1 MSKSDAIDVSEVSIA
16 NVVKR
21 KGWQRVLMY
30 PAVLGALIGA
40 VPTGLD
46 YYKAFVYD
54 IDFQNV
60 KHAEEQ
66 QRLWVKNFTCAQN
79 ISRHQVKTEKNILVQ
94 VGACANG
101 DVLIE
106 VVPPKGNRVLQWIS
120 LERLADRLRRFGPVL
135 YRPCQC
141 GDRGGI
147 VGQERRSGRDPP
159 CARHQHQMPEDAR
172 ADQDRPHRSRGQQM
186 LPRGDFGHERCRFE
200 PETGFLLGLM
210 WLITFR
216 SNSATLLSDL
226 QDYPQ
231 FQAYFGASGR

>member
-1 MSKSDAIDVSEVSIA
+1 
-16 NVVKR
+16 
-21 KGWQRVLMY
+21 MY

-79 ISRHQVKTEKNILVQ
+79 ISRQQVKTEKNILVQ

-120 LERLADRLRRFGPVL
+120 LERLQTASAVSGLS
-135 YRPCQC
+135 YHRPCQC
-141 GDRGGI
+141 GDRGCNCRTTRPVTQVVTRLAQGTSIKCQKMHGQTKI
-147 VGQERRSGRDPP
+147 VRIVQEGSKCFREEISVMKG
-159 CARHQHQMPEDAR
+159 AVL
-172 ADQDRPHRSRGQQM
+172 SRK
-186 LPRGDFGHERCRFE
+186 PVSC
-200 PETGFLLGLM
+200 
-210 WLITFR
+210 
-216 SNSATLLSDL
+216 SASC
-226 QDYPQ
+226 
-231 FQAYFGASGR
+231 G